1 MERSKRQGLAGDFKT
16 PNSDHLGLIT
26 VGFSGLLSNS
36 ACNFLSLHHSMWNM
50 LTIKLAGG
58 HVSHSTN
65 DLLSPVLWDSLCTD
79 QANSPGTNQ
88 HINGGDI
95 YPITPLGLGG
105 LRKESA
111 IEQDVLK

>member
-1 MERSKRQGLAGDFKT
+1 M
-16 PNSDHLGLIT
+16 
-26 VGFSGLLSNS
+26 GFSSLLSNS

-58 HVSHSTN
+58 HVNHSTN
-65 DLLSPVLWDSLCTD
+65 DLLSPVLWASLYTD
-79 QANSPGTNQ
+79 QVNSPGTNQ

-95 YPITPLGLGG
+95 YPITSLGLGG
-105 LRKESA
+105 LRKERA